1 MERFIEKEGKK
12 LRYGYTTGSC
22 ATAAAK
28 AAAMMLISP
37 IRPHTVMIDT
47 PKGWDLNIH
56 VYPVEVKADHA
67 TCYVIKDA
75 GDDPD
80 VTHGMRIYATVK
92 KTDNKAIRIR
102 GGVGIG
108 TVTKKGLRIPVGE
121 AAINPTPL
129 MTIEK
134 EVRQVLPFGQ
144 GVEVTIYAP
153 EGEAIAKKT
162 FNANLGIIGG
172 ISIIGTSGIVEPMS
186 EDALMDTLKVEL
198 GIKKANHGD
207 RLVYV
212 FGNFG
217 RDYAVTHKI
226 EDNYIQ
232 KISNFVAFMM
242 EEACKQGFKKI
253 LFIGHVGKMVKV
265 AAGIKNTH
273 SKYGDGRMASIATCG
288 EACQVDDAV
297 IEKIH
302 GCNTTDEAVE
312 YLKKHGK
319 ADDVFQYMAKKCQ
332 QVCEHM
338 CQDKV
343 QVECII
349 FSTIHGTLGR
359 SVGVEKILGYFVN
372 EA

>member
-28 AAAMMLISP
+28 AAAMMLMHDIKPQSVL
-37 IRPHTVMIDT
+37 IGT
-47 PKGWDLNIH
+47 PKGWDLNIP
-56 VYPVEVKADHA
+56 VYPVEEGADYA

-92 KTDNKAIRIR
+92 KTDQEGIRIQ

-108 TVTKKGLRIPVGE
+108 TVTKKGLRISVGQS
-121 AAINPTPL
+121 AINPTPL
-129 MTIEK
+129 MTIDK
-134 EVRQVLPFGQ
+134 EVRQVLPAGQ
-144 GVEVTIYAP
+144 GVDITIFAP

-198 GIKKANHGD
+198 GIKKANHGNW
-207 RLVYV
+207 LVYV

-217 RDYAVTHKI
+217 RDYAMAHKI
-226 EDNYIQ
+226 EEKYIQ

-242 EEACKQGFKKI
+242 EEAYRQGFRKI

-265 AAGIKNTH
+265 AAGSQNTH
-273 SKYGDGRMASIATCG
+273 SKYGDGRMASIA
-288 EACQVDDAV
+288 ACAAACHVNETV
-297 IEKIH
+297 IQKIH
-302 GCNTTDEAVE
+302 GCNTTDEAVGL
-312 YLKKHGK
+312 LKAHGK
-319 ADDVFQYMAKKCQ
+319 AEEVFEHMAEKCQ
-332 QVCEHM
+332 QVCQGM
-338 CQDKV
+338 CHNKV
-343 QVECII
+343 QVACII

-359 SVGVEKILGYFVN
+359 SADAEDMLTYFT
-372 EA
+372 